1 MTKPP
6 EYVQATQEDLDELLA
21 LAKPTFPA
29 PQYELLRQVLATFV
43 FVMQALQNAKT
54 SLTRFRKRL
63 FGASTESKHKLLQPG
78 AHSDEKPA
86 AAEGPGSAEASAPEG
101 EVSPAAVTPPA
112 KPEPKKGHGR
122 NGAAKYGDAPV
133 IALAVPDLKSGDPCP
148 ACPTGRVY
156 DAPPKTVVKVV
167 GQPPMRAT
175 IYQRQHLRCR
185 LCDATFTAPLP
196 EGTCAAKYDPSC
208 ASLLALLRYGS
219 GLPFYRIEGLQASLH
234 VPLPDATQW
243 DLVVQAVPAPRAV
256 FGELIR
262 QAGQGDLL
270 HCDDTRAKIL
280 SLIVARNQL
289 EAAGL
294 APEAKAINT
303 SGIVAVLAQG
313 QHVAL
318 YFTGHPHAGQNLS
331 DILAQRD
338 PALAPPMQ
346 MSDALACNFVSEFAT
361 IIGKCLTHGRRQI
374 VDVIAHFPQPC
385 RYVIEILA
393 KVYANDAH
401 CREEKLSSEQRLL
414 THQTHSA
421 PPLRELKDWIND
433 QFTKRL
439 VEPNSG
445 LGKALNY
452 LLKHWDGLTLF
463 LRQAGAPLD
472 NNLCERAL
480 KRAILHR
487 KNSLFYK
494 TPKGA
499 EVSDIYMSLIHTCQ
513 LCRVNPFAYLQALHG
528 HAQEVLAQAA
538 WWLPWNYREQ
548 LANAE

>member
-1 MTKPP
+1 MRSSPRRCP
-6 EYVQATQEDLDELLA
+6 
-21 LAKPTFPA
+21 
-29 PQYELLRQVLATFV
+29 R
-43 FVMQALQNAKT
+43 
-54 SLTRFRKRL
+54 
-63 FGASTESKHKLLQPG
+63 
-78 AHSDEKPA
+78 
-86 AAEGPGSAEASAPEG
+86 ASAQR
-101 EVSPAAVTPPA
+101 ST
-112 KPEPKKGHGR
+112 
-122 NGAAKYGDAPV
+122 
-133 IALAVPDLKSGDPCP
+133 
-148 ACPTGRVY
+148 TG
-156 DAPPKTVVKVV
+156 
-167 GQPPMRAT
+167 
-175 IYQRQHLRCR
+175 
-185 LCDATFTAPLP
+185 
-196 EGTCAAKYDPSC
+196 

-243 DLVVQAVPAPRAV
+243 DLVVQAVPVPRAV
-256 FGELIR
+256 FGELTR

-374 VDVIAHFPQPC
+374 VDVMAHFPQPC

-393 KVYANDAH
+393 KVYANDTH
-401 CREEKLSSEQRLL
+401 CHEEKRSPEQRLL
-414 THQTHSA
+414 YHQTHSA
-421 PPLRELKDWIND
+421 KPLQALKDWIND

-439 VEPNSG
+439 VEPNSS

-487 KNSLFYK
+487 KNSMFYK

-499 EVSDIYMSLIHTCQ
+499 EVGDIYMSLIHTCQ

-528 HAQEVLAQAA
+528 HAKEVLAQAA
-538 WWLPWNYREQ
+538 LWLPWNYREQ
-548 LANAE
+548 LAGAS